1 MVGDMRTFVVSL
13 CALCLIGGATAA
25 QAGTATP
32 VEGTWSATTSAGL
45 PITFEVKA
53 GQVVNARFK
62 FRWGFCGVFEGGEKK
77 SVPIEPSGH
86 WKFPDLRGPWIEG
99 DFLEPNSAQ
108 GLVVAPS
115 RMLPGCPE
123 TKANFIATPGPD
135 LLPEKEPE
143 IRPTKVRAARS
154 ITNDQLATRPH
165 KITLS
170 ADGSFYLYKIH
181 WKSFGGDE
189 ARAVGRAYLRTGC
202 STCPNREVERPR
214 VGIRLV
220 HLVDQGN
227 FRVYEHLSYVLQ
239 GPVPRGFEHRGAQSM
254 LP

>member
-1 MVGDMRTFVVSL
+1 MRTFVVSL
-13 CALCLIGGATAA
+13 CALCLLGVATAA

-32 VEGTWSATTSAGL
+32 TEGTWSATTSAGL
-45 PITFEVKA
+45 PITFEVNA
-53 GQVVNARFK
+53 GQIVNARFK
-62 FRWGFCGVFEGGEKK
+62 FRWGFCGVFEGGAKN
-77 SVPIEPSGH
+77 SVPIEPTGH

-99 DFLEPNSAQ
+99 DFLEPDSAQ
-108 GLVVAPS
+108 GQVVAPS

-135 LLPEKEPE
+135 LLPEKPPE
-143 IRPTKVRAARS
+143 VRPTKVRAARS
-154 ITNDQLATRPH
+154 IANDQLATRPH

-181 WKSFGGDE
+181 WKSFGSDE
-189 ARAVGRAYLRTGC
+189 ARAVGRAYLRNGC
-202 STCPNREVERPR
+202 STCPNKEVERPP

-227 FRVYEHLSYVLQ
+227 FRIYEHLSYVLQ
-239 GPVPRGFEHRGAQSM
+239 GTVPKSFEHRGAQSM
-254 LP
+254 L

>member
-1 MVGDMRTFVVSL
+1 MVGGMRTFVISL
-13 CALCLIGGATAA
+13 CALCLLCVAPA

-32 VEGTWSATTSAGL
+32 VEGIWSATTSAGL

-53 GQVVNARFK
+53 GQIVNARFK

-99 DFLEPNSAQ
+99 DFLEDNQAQ

-123 TKANFIATPGPD
+123 TKANFLAAPGPD

-143 IRPTKVRAARS
+143 VRPTKVRAARS
-154 ITNDQLATRPH
+154 ITNDQLAVRPH
-165 KITLS
+165 RIILS
-170 ADGSFYLYKIH
+170 ADGSFYVHKLH
-181 WKSFGGDE
+181 WKSFGGNE
-189 ARAVGRAYLRTGC
+189 ARAVGRAYLRYGC
-202 STCPNREVERPR
+202 ETCPNNEVKRPR
-214 VGIRLV
+214 VGIRLI

-239 GPVPRGFEHRGAQSM
+239 GPVPKGFDHRGTQSM